1 MKKSKFYYV
10 DWSDLSRFSFLK
22 SSSPS
27 LVHDSSEYSARER
40 ALNNTDLLKKC
51 ATEGVHLDSTQK
63 EHFQY
68 KILERKSD
76 HVSAVQR
83 FKEEA
88 DVKNYKTHYQHMAE
102 IKSHVLLLEQVEN
115 NRHVDH
121 PFAPKLT
128 PKDSINVLEQFVA
141 FSKKISLVGQ
151 AGRLVSA
158 FASSFA
164 IYSVA
169 QSSKLD
175 VKMFNKPV
183 IKKKSRLE
191 QSLEDDTTDAW
202 ERFNHQ

>member
-1 MKKSKFYYV
+1 M
-10 DWSDLSRFSFLK
+10 
-22 SSSPS
+22 
-27 LVHDSSEYSARER
+27 
-40 ALNNTDLLKKC
+40 NNTDLLKKC

-88 DVKNYKTHYQHMAE
+88 DVKNYKTHYQRMAE

-151 AGRLVSA
+151 AGRVVSA
-158 FASSFA
+158 FASTFA

-175 VKMFNKPV
+175 VKIFDKPV
-183 IKKKSRLE
+183 IKKSRLE
-191 QSLEDDTTDAW
+191 QSLEDDTTDA
-202 ERFNHQ
+202 